1 MIVRI
6 VVEMGL
12 RMVVVLMVVLKV
24 VRMVM
29 DGQTD

>member
-12 RMVVVLMVVLKV
+12 RMVVVLMMVLKV
-24 VRMVM
+24 VRIVI
-29 DGQTD
+29 DGQID